1 MEDFGRRT
9 FGDIRME
16 FVNLT
21 RATYKEAGELKG
33 RLNEDIEYGFKK
45 LIIDISQCEFID
57 STFLGVL
64 VLTLKNMSKLGGN
77 IHLVQPPPPVL
88 KMMETVRTLDIFRT
102 FETLDDAFISFNNT
116 YNYK

>member
-9 FGDIRME
+9 FEDVRME

-33 RLNEDIEYGFKK
+33 RLNEDIENGFKK
-45 LIIDISQCEFID
+45 LIIDISKCEFID

-64 VLTLKNMSKLGGN
+64 VVTLKNISKCGGE
-77 IHLVQPPPPVL
+77 IHLVQPPPPIL
-88 KMMETVRTLDIFRT
+88 KMMEMVGTLKIFKT
-102 FETLDDAFISFNNT
+102 FETLDDAFVSINNS
-116 YNYK
+116 